1 MEYHSPLQAPVAQLD
16 RVLDSESKGRRF
28 ESCRVRHFSQ
38 PFFSTLFKPPHRPS
52 GGLDVGYFP
61 SHISVMTELTVISR
75 SLPPAVERF
84 VLKWGDMGGEWGV
97 NRSVSQIH
105 ALLYLSSAPL
115 TAEDIAEQLG
125 MARSNVS
132 NSLKE
137 LLSWGLIV
145 RVPLRGDRRDHYEAE
160 GDIWEIMTRIAI
172 GRKAREIDPVIATL
186 RACLADADRD
196 TRIDPLAKKRLRE
209 MLETTSAVDR
219 WFQQMLSVPR
229 GKLKMLLR
237 LGAKVSAL
245 LPQSKS

>member
-1 MEYHSPLQAPVAQLD
+1 
-16 RVLDSESKGRRF
+16 
-28 ESCRVRHFSQ
+28 
-38 PFFSTLFKPPHRPS
+38 
-52 GGLDVGYFP
+52 
-61 SHISVMTELTVISR
+61 MTEITGTTR
-75 SLPPAVERF
+75 SLAPAVERF

-105 ALLYLSSAPL
+105 ALLYLSIKPH
-115 TAEDIAEQLG
+115 TAEDIAKQLG

-137 LLSWGLIV
+137 LLAWGLIV
-145 RVPLRGDRRDHYEAE
+145 RVPMRGDRRDHYEAE

-186 RACLADADRD
+186 RSCLDEADRD
-196 TRIDPLAKKRLRE
+196 SRIDPLAKKRLRE

-219 WFQQMLSVPR
+219 WFQQMLGLPR

-237 LGAKVSAL
+237 LGAKVAAL

>member
-1 MEYHSPLQAPVAQLD
+1 
-16 RVLDSESKGRRF
+16 
-28 ESCRVRHFSQ
+28 
-38 PFFSTLFKPPHRPS
+38 
-52 GGLDVGYFP
+52 
-61 SHISVMTELTVISR
+61 MTETEGTSR

-105 ALLYLSSAPL
+105 ALLFLSSEPL
-115 TAEDIAEQLG
+115 TAEDIAGQLG

-137 LLSWGLIV
+137 LLTWGLV
-145 RVPLRGDRRDHYEAE
+145 ARLPVRGDRRDHYEAE

-186 RACLADADRD
+186 RSCLADADRD
-196 TRIDPLAKKRLRE
+196 SRIDPLAKKRLRE

-219 WFQQMLSVPR
+219 WFQQMLGLPR
-229 GKLKMLLR
+229 GKLKLLLR
-237 LGAKVSAL
+237 LGAKVAAL
-245 LPQSKS
+245 LPQSKT

>member
-1 MEYHSPLQAPVAQLD
+1 
-16 RVLDSESKGRRF
+16 
-28 ESCRVRHFSQ
+28 
-38 PFFSTLFKPPHRPS
+38 
-52 GGLDVGYFP
+52 
-61 SHISVMTELTVISR
+61 MTEIAVRTGPLS
-75 SLPPAVERF
+75 PAVERF

-105 ALLYLSSAPL
+105 ALLYLSSKPL
-115 TAEDIAEQLG
+115 TAEDIADQLG
-125 MARSNVS
+125 IARSNVS

-137 LLSWGLIV
+137 LLAWGLIA
-145 RVPLRGDRRDHYEAE
+145 RVPVRGDRRDHYEAE

-186 RACLADADRD
+186 RSCLDEAERD

-219 WFQQMLSVPR
+219 WFQQMLGLPR
-229 GKLKMLLR
+229 GKLKLLLR
-237 LGAKVSAL
+237 LGAKVAAL